1 MNTQRAPIEL
11 HLRIRVKDGMR
22 DAFLDFMRKA
32 TPYYESDG
40 QTRVCLLQ
48 DRSDP
53 HCFIECMEYQTLEAY
68 ERGEQ
73 SVSSDPKMQDY
84 LRRWRALL
92 AHPPVV
98 EVYQNITDDIQ
109 SAKSS

>member
-11 HLRIRVKDGMR
+11 HLRIRVKPGMR
-22 DAFLDFMRKA
+22 DAFLDFMREA

-40 QTRVCLLQ
+40 QTRVCLLE

-53 HCFIECMEYQTLEAY
+53 HCFIECMEYQSVEAY

-73 SVSSDPKMQDY
+73 RVANDPKMQDY
-84 LRRWRALL
+84 LRRWRELL
-92 AHPPVV
+92 AQPPVV
-98 EVYQNITDDIQ
+98 EVYKNTTADIQ
-109 SAKSS
+109 TTNPS